1 MVEYIENKPNLGDNN
16 GREMAIEFARSMNN
30 YEKRIDLKNSVV
42 SDLFDILRNNSLKT
56 FDGDIIENTI
66 IALLEMYEGL
76 NFRKGSGMGYFTGDI
91 NSNLGYIY
99 SFYPSEL

>member
-1 MVEYIENKPNLGDNN
+1 MVEYLKNKPNLSDSK
-16 GREMAIEFARSMNN
+16 GREIAIEFARSMNN
-30 YEKRIDLKNSVV
+30 YEKRIDLKNAVV
-42 SDLFDILRNNSLKT
+42 SDLFDILRNNSLST

-76 NFRKGSGMGYFTGDI
+76 NFRKGSSMGYFTGDI

-99 SFYPSEL
+99 SFYPHEL